1 MYLQIL
7 ELKDKI
13 KATKQTLEDQ
23 KDELRDKC
31 DMLDALSA
39 DIADI
44 NNAIK
49 AISPHSNSCA
59 LSDLTSVEENE
70 KYQEVS

>member
-1 MYLQIL
+1 MLANLADAKQKLQDK
-7 ELKDKI
+7 KD
-13 KATKQTLEDQ
+13 D
-23 KDELRDKC
+23 LRDKC

-49 AISPHSNSCA
+49 GILPQTNTVP
-59 LSDLTSVEENE
+59 LTDMRSVEENR
-70 KYQEVS
+70 KYQEVRYQTL